1 MKVRHCLW
9 CAAVTALT
17 LTLSA
22 GSAEAKKKTRGKG
35 GNQVKVG
42 TGLPS
47 AEQLHKNVE
56 QIDKEIQSRQKS
68 LAEANKSLEKAQQ
81 EHRSAEQQ
89 HRSQQKE
96 LSQAKK
102 FAAMTAKADPKW
114 QAAREQL
121 VTLQKE
127 MAELRKQIVESIRD
141 KEDYRQAVQLHEAAL
156 AEQRSSRSAEAS
168 EETRK
173 ALAVKVSATAQAIRT
188 IEDVAL
194 ANHSGAKEVMR
205 RLKEAETDV
214 AQAAKKAHTV
224 EENDSKVASAKVGF
238 MRTNGA
244 LKEATQRL
252 EVAQSH
258 AGGIQSGIQAL
269 HAQKSS
275 LASQELAMKKLS
287 PGGGTNKGK
296 GKK

>member
-1 MKVRHCLW
+1 MAVRHCLW
-9 CAAVTALT
+9 CAVVAALT

-22 GSAEAKKKTRGKG
+22 GSAEAQKKTRGKR

-42 TGLPS
+42 AGMPS
-47 AEQLHKNVE
+47 AEQIHKSIE
-56 QIDKEIQSRQKS
+56 QIDKDIQSQQKS

-89 HRSQQKE
+89 HRSQQRE

-102 FAAMTAKADPKW
+102 FAAMTAKSDPKW

-121 VTLQKE
+121 AEVQKE

-141 KEDYRQAVQLHEAAL
+141 KEDYHRAAQLHEAAL
-156 AEQRSSRSAEAS
+156 AEQRSSRSAEVS

-188 IEDVAL
+188 IEEVAL
-194 ANHSGAKEVMR
+194 ANHSEAKDLAR
-205 RLKEAETDV
+205 RLKEVETDV
-214 AQAAKKAHTV
+214 AHAAKKAHTI
-224 EENDSKVASAKVGF
+224 EEHDSKVASAKIGF
-238 MRTNGA
+238 TRTNGV

-252 EVAQSH
+252 DAAQSH

-269 HAQKSS
+269 QKQKSG
-275 LASQELAMKKLS
+275 LASQEQTLKQMN